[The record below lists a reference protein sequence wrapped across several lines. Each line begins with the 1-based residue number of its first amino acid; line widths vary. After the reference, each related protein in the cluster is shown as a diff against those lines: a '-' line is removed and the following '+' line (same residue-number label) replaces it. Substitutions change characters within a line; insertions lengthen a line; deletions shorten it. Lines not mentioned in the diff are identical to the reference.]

1 MQIMKNKL
9 GLVVIM
15 LTAMMSAYS
24 QGPDDELD
32 IIQSLF
38 GIEKHLAVAEF
49 LQLEDGASNKFW
61 EVYEAYETERK
72 ALGKRRFDLLNK
84 YVESYFE
91 LSDETTAAM
100 MKESIALN
108 KSYDKLISK
117 YYKKLRKTNGEKTAA
132 QFYQLEVYLKT
143 YIRTVLFSSLPFVG
157 EVE

>member
-1 MQIMKNKL
+1 MKNKVTL
-9 GLVVIM
+9 MFITLIAA
-15 LTAMMSAYS
+15 LSAFS
-24 QGPDDELD
+24 QEPDSELD

-49 LQLEDGASNKFW
+49 LQLEDGASNEFW
-61 EVYEAYETERK
+61 EVYEAYEAERK
-72 ALGKRRFDLLNK
+72 ALGKRRYDLINK
-84 YVESYFE
+84 YVEGYFE

-108 KSYDKLISK
+108 KSYDKLIVK
-117 YYKKLRKTNGEKTAA
+117 YYKKVSKTNGEKTAA
-132 QFYQLEVYLKT
+132 QFYQIEVYFKT

>member
-1 MQIMKNKL
+1 ML
-9 GLVVIM
+9 IM
-15 LTAMMSAYS
+15 LIAALGAFS
-24 QGPDDELD
+24 QESNKELD

-49 LQLEDGASNKFW
+49 LQLEDGASNEFW
-61 EVYEAYETERK
+61 EVYETYETERK
-72 ALGKRRFDLLNK
+72 ALGQKRFDLINK
-84 YVESYFE
+84 YVEGYFE

-108 KSYDKLISK
+108 KSYDKLIVK
-117 YYKKLRKTNGEKTAA
+117 YYKKVRKTNGEKTAS
-132 QFYQLEVYLKT
+132 QFYQIEVYFKT

>member
-1 MQIMKNKL
+1 MKNKVAL
-9 GLVVIM
+9 MLIM
-15 LTAMMSAYS
+15 LIAALSAFS
-24 QGPDDELD
+24 QESDNELD

-49 LQLEDGASNKFW
+49 LQLEDGASNEFW
-61 EVYEAYETERK
+61 EVYETYETERK
-72 ALGKRRFDLLNK
+72 ALGKRRFDLINK
-84 YVESYFE
+84 YVEGYFE

-108 KSYDKLISK
+108 KSYDKLIVK
-117 YYKKLRKTNGEKTAA
+117 YYKKVRKTNGEKTAS
-132 QFYQLEVYLKT
+132 QFYQIEVYFKT